1 MKEFITIKAVG
12 PLRDIKRLEI
22 KSLTVLIGESAIG
35 KSTLMK
41 VLVMMRYLFKMVN
54 VRFYLKKSKIAKS
67 PFRFRIDRMKAN
79 IGDGFF
85 GKDSFV
91 RYEVEMPTGHTYALE
106 IDGNSFRK
114 PSQMDDADIVFFK
127 ESFVSENR
135 TILPKWTERS
145 SRNNIASLGLYFD
158 ETNEIFQRAIAND
171 AIFDLPYMGMQLQ
184 VNHPKGKPV
193 NLILSPTDKSYPV
206 CRLNEAS
213 SGLQSSV
220 PLAVI
225 VQFLSEQFSLK
236 NAFNRSVLSYIF
248 ENDDR
253 LSDFKPFKDLSSIP
267 CYVHIHLEEPE
278 LSLYPDAQ
286 YKLLEQIVR
295 VAFAA
300 TDRRVGLIMATHSP
314 YMLNYLNVLLCKRPG
329 QVAYVENS
337 DMAAYRLCDGRALNL
352 MARGEH
358 GDVFVDTNDLSDEM
372 VDIFNIYRQ
381 YQSAGE

>member
-1 MKEFITIKAVG
+1 M
-12 PLRDIKRLEI
+12 
-22 KSLTVLIGESAIG
+22 
-35 KSTLMK
+35 
-41 VLVMMRYLFKMVN
+41 
-54 VRFYLKKSKIAKS
+54 
-67 PFRFRIDRMKAN
+67 
-79 IGDGFF
+79 
-85 GKDSFV
+85 
-91 RYEVEMPTGHTYALE
+91 
-106 IDGNSFRK
+106 
-114 PSQMDDADIVFFK
+114 
-127 ESFVSENR
+127 
-135 TILPKWTERS
+135 
-145 SRNNIASLGLYFD
+145 
-158 ETNEIFQRAIAND
+158 
-171 AIFDLPYMGMQLQ
+171 
-184 VNHPKGKPV
+184 
-193 NLILSPTDKSYPV
+193 
-206 CRLNEAS
+206 
-213 SGLQSSV
+213 
-220 PLAVI
+220 
-225 VQFLSEQFSLK
+225 
-236 NAFNRSVLSYIF
+236 
-248 ENDDR
+248 
-253 LSDFKPFKDLSSIP
+253 SDFKPFKDPSSIP